1 MKNEPITVL
10 LNEKEVK
17 EILSGYL
24 DGMYADLR
32 VDGVELI
39 TDRKQFKN
47 AVISFKRKER

>member
-1 MKNEPITVL
+1 MKNESITVT

-32 VDGVELI
+32 VNGVELAV
-39 TDRKQFKN
+39 DRKQFKN
-47 AVISFKRKER
+47 AVISFKRKGR

>member
-1 MKNEPITVL
+1 MKGEPITVTL
-10 LNEKEVK
+10 SEKEVK

-32 VDGVELI
+32 VDSVELAAGA
-39 TDRKQFKN
+39 KQFKN